1 MNIPRHIQQYTG
13 YTARIKRLPF
23 LCIVRDLGTMLAG
36 PLPFYTAH
44 SRLKWNEEGCDNQ
57 RFRFDPVCQ
66 LCLSEGHKNNGRDLD

>member
-23 LCIVRDLGTMLAG
+23 LCIVRVLGTMLAG

-44 SRLKWNEEGCDNQ
+44 SRLNTQGETEVSFSLVEHRARN
-57 RFRFDPVCQ
+57 FT
-66 LCLSEGHKNNGRDLD
+66 